1 MLVVAVICGG
11 GLWWH
16 RNAVQERDR
25 ALASYRTAS
34 KTYKAEESKHR
45 KYLASEEV
53 KSAPVVKDDQVSDAK
68 TVHAMSR
75 SVQAVKPTT
84 SRPTGLKT
92 SLIEDASTSEL
103 GKAAEALDAQ
113 TSELKSKLKAFK
125 TDVLAVTTPKA
136 HKQLSDAIGNR
147 DKVLTVSDGKVPDG
161 DKTRN
166 DLVETLT
173 SAKNVLNDKMSVP
186 NAFADAKVKLA
197 KAVNDAVSV
206 KAQADAKAGQAVA
219 SAFSN
224 TGGAHSRPRASRSKQ
239 LSNTLP

>member
-1 MLVVAVICGG
+1 
-11 GLWWH
+11 
-16 RNAVQERDR
+16 
-25 ALASYRTAS
+25 
-34 KTYKAEESKHR
+34 
-45 KYLASEEV
+45 
-53 KSAPVVKDDQVSDAK
+53 
-68 TVHAMSR
+68 MSR